1 MEAGGCKMPQ
11 LDLGKQIGPLPL
23 GAWIV
28 VVGGGLGIAL
38 YTRRMG
44 QSSEPVI
51 DTSPDP
57 GVGEGGFQP
66 TPPGT
71 PVTEH
76 PPTTNDE
83 WATRA
88 INYLIAHG
96 YSPGLANS
104 AITKALSGGAGMS
117 VQEWSL
123 WTTALL
129 ALGAPPTP
137 VTVPPPSG
145 SPGVPAPPVYK
156 IVHRGQ
162 TVYQFL
168 TYWAL
173 HWITINPKPT
183 WLELVRLNPNVR
195 TLFDPKTKKFYRDTA
210 LRIR

>member
-1 MEAGGCKMPQ
+1 MPQ

-76 PPTTNDE
+76 PLRSTTYTCYCSSTIRLTGCTCPSCLQNC
-83 WATRA
+83 AQRSNSLP
-88 INYLIAHG
+88 IPYLLGIALDNNQ
-96 YSPGLANS
+96 S
-104 AITKALSGGAGMS
+104 
-117 VQEWSL
+117 
-123 WTTALL
+123 
-129 ALGAPPTP
+129 
-137 VTVPPPSG
+137 
-145 SPGVPAPPVYK
+145 
-156 IVHRGQ
+156 
-162 TVYQFL
+162 
-168 TYWAL
+168 
-173 HWITINPKPT
+173 
-183 WLELVRLNPNVR
+183 
-195 TLFDPKTKKFYRDTA
+195 
-210 LRIR
+210 